1 MGHQLAEHLSLTD
14 RMMRSHHRV
23 LVLDDD
29 PTGSQTAAGVPIATD
44 FSPESIEWALREAAP
59 TAFVL
64 TNARALDENTT
75 RELTRS
81 IAQTATAVADRLGL
95 QLSLVSRSD
104 STLRGHFPV
113 DVDVLTD
120 VSAAGTPHALVLCP
134 AYPAA
139 GRITRHGRHLVRSG
153 PDWLPVGD
161 TAYAR
166 DATFGFSASTLPDWI
181 EERSHGR
188 WTASDVTLVSVTD
201 IRRGPDHISRLIG
214 ATASTL
220 DPIPVCVDAE
230 TEADLDIVAAAL
242 ERCEEEGIRTIVR
255 CGPSLARARGGLPHS
270 DRISPEHL
278 RTALDPTTGPH
289 GLVVAGSHVDLT
301 TTQLRHLDD
310 LDRLSTIELSTADVV
325 DATTRDAAIDRAV
338 TKCVSALAKSD
349 VVLRTSRDVV
359 VGADEQDSLS
369 IAAAVAHALSTAAS
383 AIVATTPPRWVVAK
397 GGITSA
403 DVITKVLRLRRAKV
417 LGPILDGIVPVWV
430 AESASGPLCVVFPGN
445 VGGPEGLRDV
455 VTVLRELK

>member
-1 MGHQLAEHLSLTD
+1 MGHQLVEHLSLTD
-14 RMMRSHHRV
+14 RLMRSHRRV

-44 FSPESIEWALREAAP
+44 FSPESIEWALREATP

-64 TNARALDENTT
+64 TNARALDENTA

-81 IAQTATAVADRLGL
+81 IAQTASTVADRLGL

-120 VSAAGTPHALVLCP
+120 VSTGTPHALVLCP

-153 PDWLPVGD
+153 PDWLPVGE

-188 WTASDVTLVSVTD
+188 WAAADVTVVSVTD

-220 DPIPVCVDAE
+220 DPSPVCVDAE
-230 TEADLDIVAAAL
+230 TEADLDAVAAAL

-270 DRISPEHL
+270 NRISPEHL
-278 RTALDPTTGPH
+278 RAALDPTTGPH

-301 TTQLRHLDD
+301 TIQLAHLDR

-325 DATTRDAAIDRAV
+325 DPATRDAAIDRAV
-338 TKCVSALAKSD
+338 TDCVSALSLSD

-359 VGADEQDSLS
+359 VGVDEEDSLS
-369 IAAAVAHALSTAAS
+369 IAAAVAHALSAAAS

-403 DVITKVLRLRRAKV
+403 DVITKVLRLRRARV

-445 VGGPEGLRDV
+445 VGGPESLRDV
-455 VTVLRELK
+455 VTVLRELN

>member
-1 MGHQLAEHLSLTD
+1 MTD
-14 RMMRSHHRV
+14 RMMRSHRRI

-44 FSPESIEWALREAAP
+44 FSAESIEWALREAAP

-81 IAQTATAVADRLGL
+81 IARTATTVAERLGL
-95 QLSLVSRSD
+95 ALSIVSRSD

-113 DVDVLTD
+113 DVDVLTE
-120 VSAAGTPHALVLCP
+120 VSAAGTPHVLVLCP

-139 GRITRHGRHLVRSG
+139 GRITREGRHLVRSG
-153 PDWLPVGD
+153 PEWVPVGE

-166 DATFGFSASTLPDWI
+166 DATFGFSASTLPHWVH
-181 EERSHGR
+181 ERSRGR
-188 WTASDVTLVSVTD
+188 WAAADVTVVSGTD
-201 IRRGPDHISRLIG
+201 IRLGPDHVSRLIG
-214 ATASTL
+214 ATAAL
-220 DPIPVCVDAE
+220 DPNPVCVDAE
-230 TEADLDIVAAAL
+230 TESDLDVVAAAL
-242 ERCEEEGIRTIVR
+242 EQCEDNGIRTIVR

-270 DRISPEHL
+270 DRISTEHL
-278 RTALDPTTGPH
+278 RAALDPTTGPH

-301 TTQLRHLDD
+301 TTQLRYLDQ
-310 LDRLSTIELSTADVV
+310 LDRVSTVELSTTDVV
-325 DATTRDAAIDRAV
+325 DRATRVAAIDRAV
-338 TKCVSALAKSD
+338 TECVSALALSD

-359 VGADEQDSLS
+359 VGSDEEDSLS

-383 AIVATTPPRWVVAK
+383 AVVAAAPPRWVVAK

-403 DVITKVLRLRRAKV
+403 DVITKVLCLRRATV

-430 AESASGPLCVVFPGN
+430 PESSSGPLCVVFPGN
-445 VGGPEGLRDV
+445 VGGPEALRDV
-455 VTVLRELK
+455 VTVLRELN

>member
-14 RMMRSHHRV
+14 RLMRSHRRV

-44 FSPESIEWALREAAP
+44 FSPESIEWALREATP

-64 TNARALDENTT
+64 TNARALDENTA

-81 IAQTATAVADRLGL
+81 IAQTASTVADRLGL
-95 QLSLVSRSD
+95 QLSLISRSD

-113 DVDVLTD
+113 DVDVLTE

-153 PDWLPVGD
+153 PGWVPVGE
-161 TAYAR
+161 TTYAR
-166 DATFGFSASTLPDWI
+166 DATFGFSASTLPDWVQ
-181 EERSHGR
+181 ERSHGR
-188 WTASDVTLVSVTD
+188 WAATDITIISVTD
-201 IRRGPDHISRLIG
+201 IRHGPEHISRLIG

-220 DPIPVCVDAE
+220 DPTPVCVDAE
-230 TEADLDIVAAAL
+230 TEADLDVIAAAL
-242 ERCEEEGIRTIVR
+242 ERCEKDGIRTIVR

-270 DRISPEHL
+270 NRISPEHL
-278 RTALDPTTGPH
+278 RAALDPTTGPH

-310 LDRLSTIELSTADVV
+310 LTTVELSTADVV
-325 DATTRDAAIDRAV
+325 DAATRDAAIDRAV
-338 TKCVSALAKSD
+338 TECVSALALSD
-349 VVLRTSRDVV
+349 VVLRTSRDVA
-359 VGADEQDSLS
+359 VGVDEDDSLS
-369 IAAAVAHALSTAAS
+369 IAATVAQALSTASS
-383 AIVATTPPRWVVAK
+383 AVVAATPPRWVVAK

-403 DVITKVLRLRRAKV
+403 DVITKVLRLHRAKV

-445 VGGPEGLRDV
+445 VGGPQSLREV
-455 VTVLRELK
+455 VTVLRELN